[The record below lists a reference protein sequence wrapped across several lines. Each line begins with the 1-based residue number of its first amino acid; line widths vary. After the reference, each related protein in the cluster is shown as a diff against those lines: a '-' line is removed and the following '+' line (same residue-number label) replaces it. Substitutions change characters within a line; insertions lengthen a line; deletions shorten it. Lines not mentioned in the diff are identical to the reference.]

1 MREIELKELWAK
13 SDPRKELICHLK
25 ETGIVCKVIL
35 EYGSFSRV
43 KDELLRS
50 MNILQPELTNL
61 LMYLA
66 GLHDLGK
73 CHPCFQFQNTKGN
86 TLDAGLKYPLNKKDY
101 RHEHGSASAAKRIW
115 EEKKRFG
122 SGCGEESDGEIEE
135 ILAEILLLHH
145 QGKTGRN
152 YALKDWENARYWTD
166 AQSRIEDEIYEW
178 AKPPA
183 ISTEKIKHIDVAATL
198 ITGLVI
204 LADWIAS
211 GDSFED
217 TESFSDEKIVE
228 ARALSFLDGIG
239 LNGIEKLPCRTFT
252 ELWKSIRYDTMRP
265 VQKEIEVLCSEQEEQ
280 PLLTIIEAPMG
291 EGKTEAGLYTAVRMG
306 EYWHK
311 EGLYIALPTA
321 ATSKQMVTRVDK
333 LLKDHSIGKARL
345 LHSTSWMLDTGTKIN
360 GADNPGEEWLA
371 PSKKALLGNYAVG
384 TIDQILMAVLYVRYG
399 VLRLLGLT
407 NKTLVIDEVHAYDAY
422 MSTLLKRLLEWCRVF
437 RVPVVLLSA
446 TLPDWKKEDLMS
458 VYTGSEG
465 TSEKSYPQISR
476 VFEGKKVERH
486 KVNGTYKKGIIRLA
500 HIQSDDAEDIVRI
513 AVDKTQNGGC
523 ICVLMNTVKKAQ
535 EVYRNL
541 QQVIPDEELLLFHS
555 QYTVAR
561 RKEIEDECIAK
572 LGPDK
577 SQRPKKLI
585 LVATQV
591 VEQSLDIDFDFL
603 ITEIAPIDLLLQR
616 SGRLH
621 RHANTI
627 RTPEL
632 RSPELLV
639 VLPKDDNYGA
649 SELIYYKLFLERTRE
664 VVLSSKYIHIP
675 EDIPGM
681 VEQVYQKD
689 EIGSGEEI
697 NFLERE
703 FHDELERGAAEQVEL
718 RKPDAGRFSLAGGVN
733 PFFDDTDAWISAKTR
748 IGDDSELYAILPER
762 LFRQVA
768 SLFQKNKRPSRE
780 LSKEVYAYVFS
791 SNKRNMKRVLHGG
804 ELKGTGRLAGMT
816 IFQGQGEFS
825 PADRMLLKGDGG
837 SLVMSPEIGLYYTA
851 KEESEN

>member
-1 MREIELKELWAK
+1 M
-13 SDPRKELICHLK
+13 
-25 ETGIVCKVIL
+25 
-35 EYGSFSRV
+35 
-43 KDELLRS
+43 
-50 MNILQPELTNL
+50 
-61 LMYLA
+61 
-66 GLHDLGK
+66 
-73 CHPCFQFQNTKGN
+73 
-86 TLDAGLKYPLNKKDY
+86 
-101 RHEHGSASAAKRIW
+101 
-115 EEKKRFG
+115 
-122 SGCGEESDGEIEE
+122 
-135 ILAEILLLHH
+135 
-145 QGKTGRN
+145 
-152 YALKDWENARYWTD
+152 
-166 AQSRIEDEIYEW
+166 
-178 AKPPA
+178 
-183 ISTEKIKHIDVAATL
+183 
-198 ITGLVI
+198 
-204 LADWIAS
+204 
-211 GDSFED
+211 
-217 TESFSDEKIVE
+217 
-228 ARALSFLDGIG
+228 
-239 LNGIEKLPCRTFT
+239 
-252 ELWKSIRYDTMRP
+252 
-265 VQKEIEVLCSEQEEQ
+265 
-280 PLLTIIEAPMG
+280 TIIEAPMG

-603 ITEIAPIDLLLQR
+603 ITEI
-616 SGRLH
+616 
-621 RHANTI
+621 
-627 RTPEL
+627 
-632 RSPELLV
+632 LV
-639 VLPKDDNYGA
+639 VC
-649 SELIYYKLFLERTRE
+649 I
-664 VVLSSKYIHIP
+664 
-675 EDIPGM
+675 
-681 VEQVYQKD
+681 
-689 EIGSGEEI
+689 
-697 NFLERE
+697 
-703 FHDELERGAAEQVEL
+703 
-718 RKPDAGRFSLAGGVN
+718 
-733 PFFDDTDAWISAKTR
+733 
-748 IGDDSELYAILPER
+748 
-762 LFRQVA
+762 
-768 SLFQKNKRPSRE
+768 
-780 LSKEVYAYVFS
+780 
-791 SNKRNMKRVLHGG
+791 
-804 ELKGTGRLAGMT
+804 
-816 IFQGQGEFS
+816 
-825 PADRMLLKGDGG
+825 
-837 SLVMSPEIGLYYTA
+837 VMQIR
-851 KEESEN
+851 